1 MLVVSCIAISLSGDS
16 PYTDE
21 VALANDQPPVVFSVY
36 KYREG
41 YIRLI
46 LDKFSMTLYFEK
58 CCQEDSAMSAALTQ
72 FKSLSFYFQ
81 TTHM

>member
-1 MLVVSCIAISLSGDS
+1 MLVVSCRSISLSGDS

-41 YIRLI
+41 YIHLI
-46 LDKFSMTLYFEK
+46 LEKISMTLYFK
-58 CCQEDSAMSAALTQ
+58 KRRQEDSAMSAALTQ
-72 FKSLSFYFQ
+72 FKSPSFYFK